1 MTVLRKPITPPK
13 RPKRERAKLKRQ
25 YTTLPTHL
33 LHAIRVEQD
42 HLAIDTATMIR
53 ILLSEAVEARRRERM
68 EFRAH
73 LATYGKPI
81 QQIPLDDKRATAPI
95 HSEAHPQDPV

>member
-1 MTVLRKPITPPK
+1 MTVLRKPITAPK

-68 EFRAH
+68 EFQACRSPRSIDRSREPA
-73 LATYGKPI
+73 ARP
-81 QQIPLDDKRATAPI
+81 RSSAAR
-95 HSEAHPQDPV
+95 